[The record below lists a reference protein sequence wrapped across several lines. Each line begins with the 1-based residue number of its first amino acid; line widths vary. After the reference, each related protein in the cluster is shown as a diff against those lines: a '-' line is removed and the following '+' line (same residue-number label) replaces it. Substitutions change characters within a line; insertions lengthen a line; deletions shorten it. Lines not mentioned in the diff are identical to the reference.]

1 MFARESRR
9 ADVALA
15 QCHIQDH
22 TEDEILDGFIY
33 NSVMQSWFSS
43 RGSILCCW
51 LETDRHIDHMH
62 VAKCILFKVLGAKAN
77 GVNHVFL
84 YDHGEGTAIELPKS
98 YLDAKADA
106 LRARREEPWV
116 AMEESTDTKEIVL
129 LSFAMQARAR
139 GFSIPLERIDFSGP
153 TQLIDSLTFLLV
165 EALHSVLG
173 HVYLV
178 LEWPAGTKSVAAVSE
193 SLDAINGLLSASR
206 KRNLSHNCSVIM
218 SVRETPTL
226 LSVLRGYP
234 SVRAD
239 SEYQGVSILRASLL
253 WHQCAIFGIYFSL
266 LILLMSRMLGIS

>member
-15 QCHIQDH
+15 QCRMQDH
-22 TEDEILDGFIY
+22 KQDEVLDGFIY
-33 NSVMQSWFSS
+33 NSVMQSWLSS

-51 LETDRHIDHMH
+51 LETDRHIDHAH
-62 VAKCILFKVLGAKAN
+62 VAKCILFKVLSTQAN
-77 GVNHVFL
+77 GVNHIFL
-84 YDHGEGTAIELPKS
+84 YDYGEGTTIELPKS
-98 YLDAKADA
+98 YLASKADA

-116 AMEESTDTKEIVL
+116 AMEERTDTKEIIL
-129 LSFAMQARAR
+129 LSFAMQAKAR
-139 GFSIPLERIDFSGP
+139 GFAIPLERIDFSGP

-173 HVYLV
+173 YVYFV
-178 LEWPAGTKSVAAVSE
+178 LEWPASTKSVAAVSE
-193 SLDAINGLLSASR
+193 SLDAVNGLLSASR

-218 SVRETPTL
+218 SFPETPSL

-239 SEYQGVSILRASLL
+239 SEYQGVLILRASLL
-253 WHQCAIFGIYFSL
+253 WHQCAIFFFVIFFSL
-266 LILLMSRMLGIS
+266 LILLC